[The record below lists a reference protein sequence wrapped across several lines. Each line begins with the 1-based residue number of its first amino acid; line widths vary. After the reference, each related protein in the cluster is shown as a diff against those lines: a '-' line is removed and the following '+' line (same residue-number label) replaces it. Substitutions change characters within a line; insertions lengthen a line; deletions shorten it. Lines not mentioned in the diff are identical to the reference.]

1 MSLKVD
7 RLELEIVINND
18 QSRKQLRELN
28 EEALRI
34 QSSMK
39 GMVKGSE
46 EYVQASQKLNTV
58 KNQMDGVYEKIGI
71 TGLSLKELVGRQR
84 EFNMM
89 LNNMNPSMPQYK
101 TMKETLDQIN
111 ARIKELK
118 GNAQSTQVALGEGG
132 FAGAFTK
139 LTEWAVKFGAA
150 ALAAFSFVA
159 LKNYVKEGI
168 ESAIK
173 LRDTEKIMLD
183 LLDGEKSRQKELIAL
198 AKEKAGTT
206 MFGRQEIEEAEKF
219 LLIQGRSQEQ
229 IKRTMQAAMDLS
241 AVTGNELK
249 NSIEDLDGTMEGRM
263 GKSLGKLEKDF
274 KNLSKE
280 QLYNGDAIEIV
291 RKKYA
296 GIAEGEMN
304 TIEGKVNLLEKS
316 WGALQRT
323 IGDFAIGSGGIFDA
337 AIEGA
342 TSFLGTIKKI
352 LEVPMSQKMQEESD
366 KVNMLAS
373 SLTDL
378 NLPAA
383 DRNKL
388 YDELNKIAPEV
399 LKGIDKEAISY
410 TTLTKNLQEYNDMM
424 VNKIILQKEDEK
436 LDGVN
441 ATYAKARKARIDQ
454 ENYIRQKAYDNWAR
468 WTVESKNQ
476 NAANQA
482 DTKKQIEDQRTIL
495 NNSNLTF
502 SQKMNQLGKT
512 SGAYWAANNMYQM
525 LAETEK
531 KALVAQTMA
540 INNKKK
546 LISDLGIDVNALDK
560 AEEEKRRKSEEE
572 SKKENH
578 HLIEKNDLLKQTTAE
593 LENLIAVGKVQGA
606 SEEDKKNADAAEKE
620 IKRREK
626 LGDTEAQYH
635 EKYKSFMEEIHGM
648 ELENYADHLSQTES
662 EIKSI
667 NEKYDIEIKRIEEFK
682 EKNKDKIKPKEV
694 KELDDQKG
702 QLEITRNAQTKQ
714 VLEQVEVQF
723 AEKVKQ
729 IHEALRVARLSIT
742 DREVYEINQKY
753 DALQKEI
760 LDAIEYRYQQEVKEA
775 GGNKDKLAA
784 AEKNKADAI
793 SKIDSDLN
801 KLKQARSQETDK
813 ALASGA
819 QRFEDE
825 LKNLKLK
832 SDQSLAK
839 GKEKI
844 QLEINAKYKKLLD
857 DNVNDEK
864 RTAEIKAQM
873 ADEQRQKEQEANKEH
888 FQKLAQDAE
897 AFANTVMSS
906 VQGLESAWSAYEN
919 AILAKDQA
927 SNDKKKAELKK
938 RLDSGKITQKQYD
951 AEISKM
957 DLEMDAKK
965 KKIQHD
971 QAKRAKDI
979 SLMQAIISTAAGIV
993 QALANP
999 GGIAGIVLAAL
1010 VGILGAV
1017 QIGVIASTPVPE
1029 AAEGR
1034 YNVIG
1039 QQSGKKYNDVPYV
1052 HSPKTGKYTQPTI
1065 FGETGDEIIIDPF
1078 RTRDLTMN
1086 HPLIID
1092 AIMNPGGYSVLPQ
1105 RAAGKY
1111 PDMGNTLSG
1120 TSMGG
1125 APMTVVVA
1133 SDPEHTTALNTF
1145 NNLVMSGKLQA
1156 VISYDHLMDENAK
1169 VSAIQSDVLH

>member
-323 IGDFAIGSGGIFDA
+323 IGDFAIGSGGIFNA

>member
-1111 PDMGNTLSG
+1111 PDMGNVPSG
-1120 TSMGG
+1120 SSGNG
-1125 APMTVVVA
+1125 SPMQVVITT
-1133 SDPEHTTALNTF
+1133 DPEHTKALQTF
-1145 NNLVMSGKLQA
+1145 NDIVLNGKMQA